1 MLSVVFILFRF
12 KYNREPNCRNV
23 SFHLLFVLPDFG
35 FYGFYRALLNWPFFY
50 CFTYNHKPIFFFIYS
65 FNRRSLRIKQYFLLF
80 TIFNIIT
87 KIELNSITHSNSK
100 VHAFDSEEEQ
110 KSWVNRLK
118 CQTNPIKIINYN
130 VMCKPFKTHL
140 NDYCSVGFVF
150 IGSYSFPFNT
160 ENHALTKVN
169 RTVIYRYA
177 IDSF

>member
-1 MLSVVFILFRF
+1 MVFFCLNFYQPLLYFTRHTRVWVENFDGRNCITTSTTWVMLSVVFILFRF

-35 FYGFYRALLNWPFFY
+35 FYGFYRALLNWPFFIVSLIII
-50 CFTYNHKPIFFFIYS
+50 NPFFFIYS

-118 CQTNPIKIINYN
+118 CQTNPIKIINYTNLSTFRWTVQRN
-130 VMCKPFKTHL
+130 V
-140 NDYCSVGFVF
+140 
-150 IGSYSFPFNT
+150 
-160 ENHALTKVN
+160 
-169 RTVIYRYA
+169 
-177 IDSF
+177 